1 MSVWSQLGDF
11 LSGVMAD
18 TVATVIEAV
27 RTTFEGDPE
36 TRKRVGFSVAIIA
49 LSAKIAKA
57 DGFVSDEE
65 VAAFQEIFE
74 IPEKE
79 FKNVSRLYNLARQ
92 DVAGFEFYA
101 RQVKSLFPE
110 EEAIL
115 HDVLDGLFHIA
126 KADGIFHEKE
136 REFVDA
142 VAAIF
147 GIEGREYERIKVR
160 HLEPDG
166 GNPYIILEASADW
179 TDDELKKH
187 HRKLVRENHPDTLI
201 ARGVPAEFI
210 AIANHRLAEINSAW
224 ESIRLERSI

>member
-18 TVATVIEAV
+18 TVANVIEAV

-36 TRKRVGFSVAIIA
+36 TRKRVGFSVAMIA

-74 IPEKE
+74 IPENE
-79 FKNVSRLYNLARQ
+79 FKNVSRLFNMARQ
-92 DVAGFEFYA
+92 DVAGYEFYA
-101 RQVKSLFPE
+101 RRVKSLFPE
-110 EEAIL
+110 DEAIL

-126 KADGIFHEKE
+126 KADGVFHEKE
-136 REFVDA
+136 KEFLDT

-147 GIEGREYERIKVR
+147 AIEGKQYERIKLR
-160 HLEPDG
+160 HLEPEN
-166 GNPYIILEASADW
+166 GNPYVLLEASADW
-179 TDDELKKH
+179 PDDRLKKH
-187 HRKLVRENHPDTLI
+187 HRKLVRDNHPDTLV

-210 AIANHRLAEINSAW
+210 AIANHRLAEINAAW
-224 ESIRLERSI
+224 ESIRLERGL